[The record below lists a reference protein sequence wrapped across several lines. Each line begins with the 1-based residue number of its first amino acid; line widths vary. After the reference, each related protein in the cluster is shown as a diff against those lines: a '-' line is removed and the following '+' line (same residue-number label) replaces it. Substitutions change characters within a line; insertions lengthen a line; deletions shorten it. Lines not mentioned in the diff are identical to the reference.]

1 MYPMLSV
8 SLHCHFLSIFPNV
21 YLVYSDHQRTFLW
34 PVGQKGHDTHEHNNF
49 AQRILPCEWI
59 NIPLMSINSLTGMEI
74 KNSDCCQVD
83 LHTIYF
89 YNAWWNVERYSCF
102 NLIQDNKA
110 RQGLSNEEITLH
122 PNQWNNQFNTI
133 QKRVF
138 LLSWK
143 CMYNRRPHSTQV
155 KKVARITTTIGKHT
169 GKTTTE

>member
-1 MYPMLSV
+1 MEV
-8 SLHCHFLSIFPNV
+8 KTNQDV
-21 YLVYSDHQRTFLW
+21 NHQRTFLW

-110 RQGLSNEEITLH
+110 RQGLPVCFPIVVVIRATFLTWVLCGRLLYIHFQERRNTRFCMVLNTPNELWLIISLI
-122 PNQWNNQFNTI
+122 W
-133 QKRVF
+133 
-138 LLSWK
+138 
-143 CMYNRRPHSTQV
+143 M
-155 KKVARITTTIGKHT
+155 
-169 GKTTTE
+169 